1 MPFPEFDPVLISIG
15 PLDIRWY
22 ALAYVGGIVLGWWY
36 AAKLIR
42 NTAIWAPGKPP
53 LSTIQLDDL
62 ILWITL
68 GIIFGGRFGYAL
80 FYKPE
85 LYGALFSGLS
95 WGDRL
100 ALFRL
105 WDGGMS
111 FHGGMIGTTLAV
123 VIFAWRNKLAT
134 LSIGDMALAAAPFG
148 RFSAGWPISSMAS
161 CGAVRQRF
169 PGRSGSATPASSR
182 CMASARPAMCHAIPA
197 SSIRPGSKGWRC

>member
-68 GIIFGGRFGYAL
+68 GIILGGRFGYAL

-85 LYGALFSGLS
+85 LYSALFTGVS

-123 VIFAWRNKLAT
+123 LIFAFLLVYAMPWIKRNGENLRWVILPLFAWAVAT
-134 LSIGDMALAAAPFG
+134 LSAQSFSPFLY
-148 RFSAGWPISSMAS
+148 F
-161 CGAVRQRF
+161 QF
-169 PGRSGSATPASSR
+169 
-182 CMASARPAMCHAIPA
+182 
-197 SSIRPGSKGWRC
+197 